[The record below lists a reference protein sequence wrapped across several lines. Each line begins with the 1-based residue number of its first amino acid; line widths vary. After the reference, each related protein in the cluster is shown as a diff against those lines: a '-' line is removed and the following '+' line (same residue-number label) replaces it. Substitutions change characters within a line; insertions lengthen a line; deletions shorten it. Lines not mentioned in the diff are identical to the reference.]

1 MNINDMKELI
11 TAISK
16 SEVCDFKYEEN
27 GVKLSLSKGTEG
39 VVREYSERKT
49 TNSDSIVDTSLA
61 CTEEKAVRS
70 PLVGT
75 VYMAPSEDEDAYVS
89 IGDYVKKGQVL
100 AIVEAMKLMNEIE
113 SEYEGVVK
121 EICVTNGEPVE
132 FGQKLFV
139 IE

>member
-16 SEVCDFKYEEN
+16 SEICDFKYEEN
-27 GVKLSLSKGTEG
+27 GVKLSLSKGTKG

-49 TNSDSIVDTSLA
+49 TDSDSIVDTSLA

-70 PLVGT
+70 PLVGN

-121 EICVTNGEPVE
+121 EICVTNGQPVE

>member
-16 SEVCDFKYEEN
+16 SQVCDFKYEEN

-75 VYMAPSEDEDAYVS
+75 VYMAPSEDESAYVS

-121 EICVTNGEPVE
+121 EICVTNGQPVE

>member
-132 FGQKLFV
+132 FGQKMFV